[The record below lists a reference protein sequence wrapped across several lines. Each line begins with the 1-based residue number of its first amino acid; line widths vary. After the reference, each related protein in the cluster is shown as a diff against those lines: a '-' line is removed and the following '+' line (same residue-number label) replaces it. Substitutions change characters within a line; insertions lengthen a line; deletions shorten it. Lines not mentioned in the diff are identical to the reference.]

1 MLGDVVNT
9 ASRLES
15 GVAQPDQIIISGS
28 TYQLVK
34 DEIEARALGSVN
46 LRGRSGPVDIYEV

>member
-1 MLGDVVNT
+1 
-9 ASRLES
+9 
-15 GVAQPDQIIISGS
+15 VAQPDQIIISGS

>member
-1 MLGDVVNT
+1 
-9 ASRLES
+9 
-15 GVAQPDQIIISGS
+15 
-28 TYQLVK
+28 LVK